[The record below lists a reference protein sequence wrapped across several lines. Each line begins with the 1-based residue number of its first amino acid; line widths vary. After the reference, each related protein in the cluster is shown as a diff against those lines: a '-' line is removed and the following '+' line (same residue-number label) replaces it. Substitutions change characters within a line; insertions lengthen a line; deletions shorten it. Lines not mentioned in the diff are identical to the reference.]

1 MEAELSSE
9 TLCFIKE
16 SDAGESPKKTV
27 ITSYTIV
34 KALYSWTSTL
44 YAAY

>member
-16 SDAGESPKKTV
+16 FDAGESPKKTV
-27 ITSYTIV
+27 ITPHTI
-34 KALYSWTSTL
+34 L
-44 YAAY
+44 